1 MKKLLIA
8 IIILFVGIQFIP
20 YDVPA
25 NVPDKKGE
33 PLQAPKEV
41 ASILKRSCYDCHS
54 NHTNFPWYS
63 SVAPVSFFT
72 KKHVKE
78 GRKHLNFSKWNSYS
92 DEKKA
97 KFLEKIPKAI
107 KSKMPLPSYLLIHK
121 DAKLSDADKKTL
133 SDWASEAAFDL
144 E

>member
-1 MKKLLIA
+1 MKKLL
-8 IIILFVGIQFIP
+8 LFVIIVFIGMQFVP
-20 YDVPA
+20 YNVPA
-25 NVPDKKGE
+25 DVPDKEGDA
-33 PLQAPKEV
+33 LQAPKEV
-41 ASILKRSCYDCHS
+41 EAILKRSCYDCHS

-72 KKHVKE
+72 KMHVKE
-78 GRKHLNFSKWNSYS
+78 GREHMNFSTWNSYS

-121 DAKLSDADKKTL
+121 DAKLTDADKKAI

>member
-1 MKKLLIA
+1 MKKLL
-8 IIILFVGIQFIP
+8 LFVIIVFIGIQFVP
-20 YDVPA
+20 YNVPA
-25 NVPDKKGE
+25 DVPDKEGDA
-33 PLQAPKEV
+33 LQAPKEV
-41 ASILKRSCYDCHS
+41 EAILKRSCYDCHS

-72 KKHVKE
+72 KMHVKE
-78 GRKHLNFSKWNSYS
+78 GREHMNFSTWNSYS
-92 DEKKA
+92 DKKKA
-97 KFLEKIPKAI
+97 KFLDKIPQAI

-121 DAKLSDADKKTL
+121 DAKLTDADKKAI

>member
-1 MKKLLIA
+1 MKKLLLF
-8 IIILFVGIQFIP
+8 IIIVFIGIQFVP
-20 YDVPA
+20 YNVPA
-25 NVPDKKGE
+25 DVPDKEGDA
-33 PLQAPKEV
+33 LQAPKEV
-41 ASILKRSCYDCHS
+41 EAILKRSCYDCHS

-72 KKHVKE
+72 KMHVKE
-78 GRKHLNFSKWNSYS
+78 GREHMNFSTWNSYS

-121 DAKLSDADKKTL
+121 DAKLTDADKKAI